1 MTRMALTETVQRLAA
16 GGSIGFTPG
25 SFARIGDVRPL
36 LPKGTTV
43 RVGWPSDKVTPDRL
57 VATAVEL
64 RQQGMV
70 PFVLFPAR
78 RIAGEAEG
86 RDFLARLVGEAGVT
100 DIQLVAGDREPPAG
114 PFRDSLD
121 VLESGILEDAGLERV
136 GVAVHPGGHPLADEA
151 ELRRALR
158 AKWAWSRRTGIPV
171 RARSQ
176 VVFDAAAVPAWA
188 HEVLW
193 TEAPGMELEI
203 GIPGP
208 VAADTLVGYAERVGG
223 EVALRELQRGTGID
237 PGAPTGAFDAGA
249 AVVTLARWLER
260 EPDAPVVGLMVNQF
274 GGIRPSAA
282 WLTALM
288 RGAFTLSGESLTT
301 HAD

>member
-1 MTRMALTETVQRLAA
+1 MALKETIQRLAA

-25 SFARIGDVRPL
+25 SFAKTGDVRPL
-36 LPKGTTV
+36 LPTGTTV

-57 VATAVEL
+57 VATAAAL
-64 RQQGMV
+64 REQGMF

-78 RIAGEAEG
+78 RIASEAEG
-86 RDFLARLVGEAGVT
+86 RHVLRRLVGEAGVA

-121 VLESGILEDAGLERV
+121 VLDSGILEDAGLQRV
-136 GVAVHPGGHPLADEA
+136 GVAVHPGGHPIAEEAD
-151 ELRRALR
+151 LRYALR

-188 HEVLW
+188 HDVLW
-193 TEAPGMELEI
+193 TEAPGMELEL

-223 EVALRELQRGTGID
+223 RVALNELQRGAGID
-237 PGAPTGAFDAGA
+237 PEVPRGAFDAGA
-249 AVVTLARWLER
+249 AVVTLARWLEQ
-260 EPDAPVVGLMVNQF
+260 EPDAPVVGMMVNQF

-282 WLTALM
+282 WLMALM
-288 RGAFTLSGESLTT
+288 GGAFTVSADSLIT
-301 HAD
+301 DGD